1 MSKSP
6 LRRLT
11 EQIALASMRPPIS
24 PQILVNRPAIK
35 PVNLD
40 GKRVLLTGASSG
52 IGEAGAERFARHG
65 ATVIAV
71 ARRRDLLDAV
81 AERITTAGGKAVSM
95 PCDLSDMD
103 AVDALVAD
111 VEKRVGGVDILVN
124 NAGRSIRRPLAE
136 SLERWHDVERTM
148 VLNYYAPLRL
158 IRGLGPGMLARGDG
172 HIINVA
178 TWGVLSEA
186 SPLFSVYNASKAAL
200 SAVSRNIET
209 EWGRRG
215 VHSTTLY
222 YPLVATPMIE
232 PTKAYDGMP
241 ALTSEEAAE
250 WMVTA
255 ARTRPVRIAPRM
267 ALAAKA
273 LNTVGP
279 RWVDALVQRRRR
291 GDPPKPAPGDV
302 VET

>member
-6 LRRLT
+6 LRRFA
-11 EQIALASMRPPIS
+11 EQIALAGMRPPVA
-24 PQILVNRPAIK
+24 PQLLLHRPAAK
-35 PVNLD
+35 PVNLA

-52 IGEAGAERFARHG
+52 IGEAAAERFAEQG
-65 ATVIAV
+65 TTVVAV
-71 ARRRDLLDAV
+71 ARRQDLLDAV
-81 AERITTAGGKAVSM
+81 VQRISRAGGTALAI
-95 PCDLSDMD
+95 PCDLSDLD

-111 VEKRVGGVDILVN
+111 VERRLGGVDILVN

-136 SLERWHDVERTM
+136 SLQRWHDVERTM

-158 IRGLGPGMLARGDG
+158 IRGIAPGMLERGDG

-200 SAVSRNIET
+200 SAVSRVIET
-209 EWGRRG
+209 EWGTKG

-222 YPLVATPMIE
+222 YPLVATPMIA

-241 ALTSEEAAE
+241 ALTAREAAD

-255 ARTRPVRIAPRM
+255 ARSRPVRIAPRVAVAVN
-267 ALAAKA
+267 ALDS
-273 LNTVGP
+273 VGP
-279 RWVDALVQRRRR
+279 RWVNALMQRRSS
-291 GDPPKPAPGDV
+291 KLSS
-302 VET
+302 

>member
-1 MSKSP
+1 
-6 LRRLT
+6 
-11 EQIALASMRPPIS
+11 MRPPIS
-24 PQILVNRPAIK
+24 PQLLVNRPAIK
-35 PVNLD
+35 PVNLS

-52 IGEAGAERFARHG
+52 IGEVAVEQFARHG
-65 ATVIAV
+65 AIVVAV
-71 ARRRDLLDAV
+71 ARRKDLLDAL
-81 AERITTAGGKAVSM
+81 AERITMAGGTAMSI

-103 AVDALVAD
+103 AVDGLVAD
-111 VEKRVGGVDILVN
+111 VTKRIAGVDILIN

-158 IRGLGPGMLARGDG
+158 IRGLAPGMLERGDG
-172 HIINVA
+172 HIVNVT

-200 SAVSRNIET
+200 SAVSRIVET

-222 YPLVATPMIE
+222 YPLVATPMIA

-241 ALTSEEAAE
+241 ALTPEEAAE

-267 ALAAKA
+267 AIAARA
-273 LNTVGP
+273 LDTIGP
-279 RWVDALVQRRRR
+279 RWVNALMQQR
-291 GDPPKPAPGDV
+291 GDKQNNPH
-302 VET
+302 